1 MLDLNTPAPAT
12 DIIKTA
18 SEATFMADVIE
29 ASKATPVIVIFTAP
43 MREPCRTL
51 TSALEA
57 EATAAKGKIKL
68 VKLDVDKSPRIAQ
81 SLRVQ
86 SIPAVFAFVNG
97 QPIDGFMGAKTPSEV
112 KTFVAGLLG
121 GAPDDGLEQAVEE
134 AQKMLDA
141 GDTASAIEVFAAVR
155 GEDPANIPAFI
166 GLVRAHIAAEDM
178 ESARDILAQATP
190 DLTADAGVIALA
202 AQMDLIDQARGVGD
216 IIALRVAVDKN
227 PNDFAAQFDLA
238 LAELAAQRPE
248 AAMDALLAIFA
259 RDATWNDGAAK
270 DQLLKIFESLGA
282 DNELAQAGRRRLASI
297 IFS

>member
-1 MLDLNTPAPAT
+1 MLNSTPAT

-29 ASKATPVIVIFTAP
+29 ASKTTPVIVIFTAHR
-43 MREPCRTL
+43 REPCRTL
-51 TSALEA
+51 TPALES
-57 EATAAKGKIKL
+57 EVTAAKGKIKL

-121 GAPDDGLEQAVEE
+121 GAPDDGLEQAVAE

-178 ESARDILAQATP
+178 DSARDILAQATP
-190 DLTADAGVIALA
+190 DLMADAGVIALA

-270 DQLLKIFESLGA
+270 EQLLKIFESLGA

>member
-1 MLDLNTPAPAT
+1 MLDLNTPIPAT

-29 ASKATPVIVIFTAP
+29 ASKTTPVIVIFTAP
-43 MREPCRTL
+43 MREPCQTL
-51 TSALEA
+51 TPALES
-57 EATAAKGKIKL
+57 EVTAAKGKIKL

-178 ESARDILAQATP
+178 DSARDILAQAPP
-190 DLTADAGVIALA
+190 DLMADAGVIALT

-227 PNDFAAQFDLA
+227 PADFAAQFDLA

>member
-29 ASKATPVIVIFTAP
+29 ASKTTPVIVIFTAP
-43 MREPCRTL
+43 MREPCKTL
-51 TSALEA
+51 TPALES
-57 EATAAKGKIKL
+57 EVTAAKGKIKL

-141 GDTASAIEVFAAVR
+141 GDTASAIEVFAAIR

-178 ESARDILAQATP
+178 DSARDILAQATP

-227 PNDFAAQFDLA
+227 PDDFAAQFDLA

-270 DQLLKIFESLGA
+270 EQLLKIFESLGA